1 MGSRLYAGE
10 SAGALSTYAVGLSGF
25 HGDLAE
31 LGVNDAA
38 APLCTAYAS
47 GVLTYRF
54 QTSGVGAGSAS
65 LLTLSNPATYL
76 LDGDTV
82 SQETYAAAFETA
94 CAAAREI
101 PMQKLTAASIADLDT
116 ADLQQMVSHAGAPQ
130 PSDSETGALPDDST
144 TSSRDSSA
152 LDSQW

>member
-1 MGSRLYAGE
+1 M
-10 SAGALSTYAVGLSGF
+10 
-25 HGDLAE
+25 
-31 LGVNDAA
+31 
-38 APLCTAYAS
+38 
-47 GVLTYRF
+47 
-54 QTSGVGAGSAS
+54 
-65 LLTLSNPATYL
+65 TLSNPATYL

-82 SQETYAAAFETA
+82 SQEAYAAAFETA

-116 ADLQQMVSHAGAPQ
+116 ADLQRMVSHAGAQQ
-130 PSDSETGALPDDST
+130 PSDSETGEHSDDST